1 MQQPEGFVDD
11 GKEHLTFTKSIIKKY
26 GIEDAKPVKTPI
38 TIISKLLKA
47 TEESELVDKGLY
59 QSAVDSLPFHCM
71 ASLSLSTTEKVQV
84 EQYDDE
90 LVKCKQIL

>member
-1 MQQPEGFVDD
+1 M
-11 GKEHLTFTKSIIKKY
+11 
-26 GIEDAKPVKTPI
+26 EDAKPVKTPI
-38 TIISKLLKA
+38 TVISKLLKA

-59 QSAVDSLPFHCM
+59 QSAVGAVGSLPLHCM

-90 LVKCKQIL
+90 HVKSKQIL